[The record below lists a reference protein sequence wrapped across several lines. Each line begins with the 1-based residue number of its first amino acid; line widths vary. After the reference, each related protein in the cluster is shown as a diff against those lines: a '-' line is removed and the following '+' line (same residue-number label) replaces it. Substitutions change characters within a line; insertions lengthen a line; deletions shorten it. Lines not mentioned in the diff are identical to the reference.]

1 MSWGHPW
8 PGSGGETL
16 RSTRLPAQFCHNA
29 AASAVTSCSGS
40 PGEGGSRPLPAAPS
54 EFGTAQSPMGQFL
67 SSTFEDSQGAIWHER
82 LYEGE
87 GKGAGEA
94 TLVLQ
99 DQVMYG
105 EGGAWIAAGCEGA
118 QHLEERV
125 VLAGPWGSTTEGSVA
140 ACQGHFCLG
149 AV

>member
-54 EFGTAQSPMGQFL
+54 EFWTAQSPMGQFL

-105 EGGAWIAAGCEGA
+105 ERGSLDCSRVRGGTASRGKG
-118 QHLEERV
+118 
-125 VLAGPWGSTTEGSVA
+125 GPGRT
-140 ACQGHFCLG
+140 LG
-149 AV
+149 VHH